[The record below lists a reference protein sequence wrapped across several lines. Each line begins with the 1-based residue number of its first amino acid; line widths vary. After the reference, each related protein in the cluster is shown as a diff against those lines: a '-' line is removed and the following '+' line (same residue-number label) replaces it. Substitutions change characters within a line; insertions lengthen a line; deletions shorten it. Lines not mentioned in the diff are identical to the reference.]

1 MGDAVNRQAQ
11 AAVLFLLGASLLH
24 AATTDLYLRYVKQGL
39 RPLVLVSGAVLI
51 AAALATAWYERKRA
65 RSRKR
70 AHAGHTDADHPDARN
85 RRADHPAAEDPRA
98 GHTGAEDSRAG
109 HTDAEDSRAGH
120 TGARNPRAGLTD
132 AEDPR
137 TGHTDVGD
145 PRAGH
150 PDAEDPRGEHTDA
163 RNPDAEHPH
172 TEHTDAD
179 HVHPEPRISWLLVL
193 PLLALILVAPP
204 ALGSYSATRTGT
216 ALQEPLAY
224 PALPAA
230 DPLPLDVVD
239 YAGRAV
245 YDHGRTLHDR
255 RIQLTG
261 FLALDRDG
269 TPYLVRMALN
279 CCAADA
285 QPVKVALTG
294 QVPPVLQPDTWL
306 RVTGTYTARR
316 TKDPVNGGPIPFIE
330 VTEAKPVAEPTDP
343 YDESWNG

>member
-1 MGDAVNRQAQ
+1 MNRQAQ

-51 AAALATAWYERKRA
+51 AAAVATVWYERKRTRA
-65 RSRKR
+65 QKQREADQDVRHDADQDSGKDAHTHADAD
-70 AHAGHTDADHPDARN
+70 AHAHR
-85 RRADHPAAEDPRA
+85 
-98 GHTGAEDSRAG
+98 
-109 HTDAEDSRAGH
+109 
-120 TGARNPRAGLTD
+120 
-132 AEDPR
+132 
-137 TGHTDVGD
+137 
-145 PRAGH
+145 
-150 PDAEDPRGEHTDA
+150 
-163 RNPDAEHPH
+163 
-172 TEHTDAD
+172 
-179 HVHPEPRISWLLVL
+179 EPRVSWLLVL
-193 PLLALILVAPP
+193 PLFALILVAPP

-224 PALPAA
+224 PDLPAA
-230 DPLPLDVVD
+230 DPLPLNVVD

-285 QPVKVALTG
+285 QPVKVARTG

-306 RVTGTYTARR
+306 RITGTYTPRR

-330 VTEAKPVAEPTDP
+330 VTEAKPVAEPRDP